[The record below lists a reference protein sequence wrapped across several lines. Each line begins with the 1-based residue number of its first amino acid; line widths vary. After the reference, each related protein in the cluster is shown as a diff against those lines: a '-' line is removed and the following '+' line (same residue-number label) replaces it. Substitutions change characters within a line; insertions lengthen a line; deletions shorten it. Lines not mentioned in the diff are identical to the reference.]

1 MKRTIIYI
9 TLQLVLY
16 FCLNAQNEQ
25 QSSTRFAVKA
35 PQEIFIGGLIKAN
48 GINKAEHQFLKVQM
62 NPIALS
68 YTIPLKSET
77 IIPSYE
83 NMINAIQKRLEEDNV
98 LKPNYQFS
106 FTIKQLD
113 AYSQLA
119 LSFGE
124 KIDLSTLLGISSPN
138 LTKKTAAMLDISQS
152 YFSIHMDNPENLSD
166 DPSVQEQKNELVYVN
181 SIEFGKRAILILE
194 SDYDYQDIKAA
205 LNEVITNTSTQKG
218 NEISQKSKS
227 IMANSIVRTLI
238 LDPLAKENITPDNPL
253 AYLIDYINSEVSP
266 KNFGVP
272 IFFTA
277 AWLKDNSVFE
287 NKF

>member
-16 FCLNAQNEQ
+16 FCLNAQNEE
-25 QSSTRFAVKA
+25 QSSTHFAVKA

-83 NMINAIQKRLEEDNV
+83 NMINAIQKRLEENNV

-113 AYSQLA
+113 SYSQLA

-181 SIEFGKRAILILE
+181 SIEFGKRSILILE

-238 LDPLAKENITPDNPL
+238 LDPLAKENITPNNPL

>member
-83 NMINAIQKRLEEDNV
+83 NMINAIQKRLEENNV

-113 AYSQLA
+113 SYSQLA

-152 YFSIHMDNPENLSD
+152 YFSIHMDNPESLSD

-272 IFFTA
+272 VFFTA